1 MRFDTLVD
9 FISEGQKR
17 YIPGQGYSKGTELVT
32 SRMANVTDLGTTR
45 SIQLF
50 GNVDTSRKVIRLMV
64 PVGTNWSYC
73 KIGDKK
79 YKQVTVVD
87 ALKGHSV
94 IVGEYHG

>member
-9 FISEGQKR
+9 FISENQKR
-17 YIPGQGYSKGTELVT
+17 YVPGQGYSKGTELVT
-32 SRMANVTDLGTTR
+32 SRMANVTDLGATR

-73 KIGDKK
+73 KIEGKK
-79 YKQVTVVD
+79 YRQVTATN
-87 ALKGHSV
+87 ALKAYSM
-94 IVGEYHG
+94 IVGEHHD